1 MLVGLVKWAYRR
13 GELHERLRIKRLI
26 AEFRNGTDDMN
37 RSYKYAGESNETYKG
52 RQRHDME
59 VRNEAMRILNDLMT
73 VGDAEWV
80 PKSPAPIDADEAEK

>member
-26 AEFRNGTDDMN
+26 AELRNETYDMN
-37 RSYKYAGESNETYKG
+37 RDFRYAEESNETYRE

-59 VRNEAMRILNDLMT
+59 VRNEAMRILNGLMT
-73 VGDAEWV
+73 VGAAEWV
-80 PKSPAPIDADEAEK
+80 AKSPAPIDKDEL